1 MLGVEMYY
9 TVQTLLKRGKNIS
22 QIARELGI
30 DRKTV
35 RKIRDK
41 VKEGKVSSPK
51 YSRKSILDPYR
62 EEILEYL
69 SEGLSAVLIHQK
81 LIYRYKLSVSYSCV
95 KKYVRKLKGK
105 SGVYVPLISP
115 PGEEAQVD
123 FGYIGYFYDA
133 KLGKKVKSWV
143 FCMVLSFSR
152 YKYYEIVQSQDVST
166 FLRCHINAFEFFKG
180 VPRTIKIDNLKS
192 GVLQANFY
200 EPTIQRE
207 YANMLYYYKSS
218 PITCKVRY
226 PEEKGKVESGIKYV
240 KNNFFKSL
248 KEKDFHKVKDLLK
261 DWQENVCNK
270 KIHGTTRKIP
280 FEQFKEKEQ
289 KKLLKL
295 PVERYEIYE
304 ISDRIVNRY
313 GHITYRY
320 NYYSVPHNYVGKK
333 VHIRS
338 NGRILKIYN
347 ETHEEIAVH
356 TLSNTTGEFITKE
369 SHNPKL
375 KRTDYASKSFSKGEH
390 VYEFYKKLSQEKP
403 HHYQRIM
410 NGIFNLCKRYGEEV
424 VNLACK
430 RANEYNSLSYLSV
443 KNICEKGLYK
453 EKGISSDG
461 SVRCD
466 GYSNDLRGYDLLIG
480 N

>member
-9 TVQTLLKRGKNIS
+9 TVQTLLKQGKNIS

-41 VKEGKVSSPK
+41 VEDGGVSPPK
-51 YSRKSILDPYR
+51 FSRESLLDPYR
-62 EEILEYL
+62 EEILDYL

-81 LIYRYKLSVSYSCV
+81 LTQQYELSVSYSCV
-95 KKYVRKLKGK
+95 KKYVRKLKGQG
-105 SGVYVPLISP
+105 GVYVPLISP

-123 FGYIGYFYDA
+123 FGYIGYFYDT
-133 KLGKKVKSWV
+133 KLDRKVKSWV

-152 YKYYEIVQSQDVST
+152 YKYYEIVQSQEVST
-166 FLRCHINAFEFFKG
+166 FLRCHINAFEFFNG
-180 VPRTIKIDNLKS
+180 VPKTIKIDNLKS

-200 EPTIQRE
+200 EPTIQKE
-207 YANMLYYYKSS
+207 YANMLYYYGSS

-248 KEKDFHKVKDLLK
+248 KEKDFHKVKGLLK
-261 DWQENVCNK
+261 NWQDTVCNK

-280 FEQFKEKEQ
+280 FEQFKKKEQ

-304 ISDRIVNRY
+304 LSDRIVNRY

-320 NYYSVPHNYVGKK
+320 NYYSVPHTYVGKK
-333 VHIRS
+333 VHIRC
-338 NGRILKIYN
+338 NGRILKVYN
-347 ETHEEIAVH
+347 ELHEEIAVH
-356 TLSNTTGEFITKE
+356 TLSNTTGEFITQE

-375 KRTDYASKSFSKGEH
+375 QKTDYDSKSLSIGEY

-403 HHYQRIM
+403 RHYQRIM
-410 NGIFNLCKRYGEEV
+410 SRIFNLSKRYGEEV
-424 VNLACK
+424 VNSACK
-430 RANEYNSLSYLSV
+430 RANKFNSLSYLSV

-453 EKGISSDG
+453 EKEISPDE
-461 SVRCD
+461 SVRGN
-466 GYSNDLRGYDLLIG
+466 GYSNDLSQYDLLTD